1 MEFQKAYND
10 DICDFCDC
18 WVTVKYWKYRQKKQ
32 DYNSFYTKKES
43 QELIL

>member
-10 DICDFCDC
+10 DICEFCVC
-18 WVTVKYWKYRQKKQ
+18 LLGHSQILEIQIEKNQ

-43 QELIL
+43 